1 MQYCRAVNAVINAKC
16 YSLAFLSHAG
26 AAFTILMLLASLNS
40 CTNPWIY
47 TAFSN
52 SVSRELLALLRCYTG
67 SPRRGSL
74 PDDSTTTHTSTNT
87 KDSIYWALA
96 WLYCTHTHKHT
107 ANTPQTRRA
116 RPCPKCHSLPTCWWH
131 SAAGLLKT
139 FLEFKMT
146 NGMPYGLHGQV
157 PMAQMCKKCAVWY
170 GTGVMSCLATLDS
183 GTWRLHNLKSR
194 YWSVIDS
201 VTSITKTKL
210 HCHAQCILQT
220 AVHSVTW
227 KQTGVMNQ
235 EEG

>member
-1 MQYCRAVNAVINAKC
+1 MCPVNCSHCCAATPDPHAEVLCRTTQPQ
-16 YSLAFLSHAG
+16 LTHQP
-26 AAFTILMLLASLNS
+26 TPR
-40 CTNPWIY
+40 TPY
-47 TAFSN
+47 TD
-52 SVSRELLALLRCYTG
+52 LW
-67 SPRRGSL
+67 P
-74 PDDSTTTHTSTNT
+74 DST
-87 KDSIYWALA
+87 A
-96 WLYCTHTHKHT
+96 HTHQHT
-107 ANTPQTRRA
+107 ADTPQTRRA

-170 GTGVMSCLATLDS
+170 GTGVMSWLASLDS
-183 GTWRLHNLKSR
+183 GIWRLHNLKSR

-201 VTSITKTKL
+201 VTSITKIKL

-227 KQTGVMNQ
+227 EQTGVMNQ

>member
-1 MQYCRAVNAVINAKC
+1 MDLH
-16 YSLAFLSHAG
+16 SLLQQ
-26 AAFTILMLLASLNS
+26 
-40 CTNPWIY
+40 CVPWIAR
-47 TAFSN
+47 TAALPHRIPTQRFSAGRLNHN
-52 SVSRELLALLRCYTG
+52 SHINQHQGLHILTSGLTLLHA
-67 SPRRGSL
+67 
-74 PDDSTTTHTSTNT
+74 
-87 KDSIYWALA
+87 
-96 WLYCTHTHKHT
+96 HTHQHT

-131 SAAGLLKT
+131 NSAAGLLKT

-235 EEG
+235 EQG